1 MDERKAQETIRG
13 AVRDSLAWLDG
24 LPSAE
29 NEILEK
35 TEKEER
41 ILMTAI
47 SPAARKPGS
56 RRWKPVLA
64 FCAAAVLFAGVWAV
78 FRNGSLFN
86 RINSPDVVSEPAVSE
101 SVTASPD
108 PESLPAAFADR
119 KTQMPLER
127 IDLYA
132 DPDALWNED
141 NGILAEGKQIDKS
154 HQLPFRYAVYR
165 MACDNNVS
173 TEGELVFRSESG
185 AVLFRDRIRLQMD
198 GDDFYAMD
206 MPQKSLRVEALD
218 GAFEYPVFIDRTAI
232 SYPSL
237 VLRNSG
243 NDCLFTRVADGVQ
256 NRLVEKYTDAHL
268 LTLAWQPVH
277 VYLNDEYWGIYNMR
291 EGLDARTVCRY
302 EQIPE
307 AEADN
312 VTLLY
317 IAGEAVQGNS
327 QEYKALR
334 KEMKDRDPASNPEDL
349 EYLEQEVDIESFLDW
364 LAVEMYFGNSDIGNG
379 MVYRVPGGKWKCLL
393 QDLDYGLFMSG
404 YESVNGYLKPEG
416 MGQMKVDNTI
426 FRKILETDR
435 YRDLFLTKL
444 GNLYKALTTEV
455 MQAELD
461 ECVAWIEPG
470 MRAHLERWAPYNDGT
485 VIIEAPS
492 DPEQAWDFWKK
503 RIDRMKNVMDKRP
516 GCLYEQVQAFF
527 GLTEKEMAHYFR

>member
-1 MDERKAQETIRG
+1 MDERKAQETIRL
-13 AVRDSLAWLDG
+13 AVRDSLAWLDT
-24 LPSAE
+24 LPSGE

-35 TEKEER
+35 AEKAKQPR
-41 ILMTAI
+41 RAAAC
-47 SPAARKPGS
+47 PAGRQARS
-56 RRWKPVLA
+56 RRLRPVLA
-64 FCAAAVLFAGVWAV
+64 FCAAAALFAGTWAV
-78 FRNGSLFN
+78 AHNGSLFN
-86 RINSPDVVSEPAVSE
+86 RVNSPDVVSEPVVSE

-141 NGILAEGKQIDKS
+141 NGILAEGKRIDKS
-154 HQLPFRYAVYR
+154 QLPFRYAVYR

-173 TEGELVFRSESG
+173 TEGELVYRSESG

-198 GDDFYAMD
+198 GDDSYAMD
-206 MPQKSLRVEALD
+206 MPQKPLRVDALD

-317 IAGEAVQGNS
+317 IAGGAVQGNL

-334 KEMKDRDPASNPEDL
+334 KEMKGSGISTSE
-349 EYLEQEVDIESFLDW
+349 I
-364 LAVEMYFGNSDIGNG
+364 FGRTQSLMCSKKSTGI
-379 MVYRVPGGKWKCLL
+379 V
-393 QDLDYGLFMSG
+393 
-404 YESVNGYLKPEG
+404 
-416 MGQMKVDNTI
+416 
-426 FRKILETDR
+426 
-435 YRDLFLTKL
+435 
-444 GNLYKALTTEV
+444 TTETPNKQV
-455 MQAELD
+455 KEYYNLLD
-461 ECVAWIEPG
+461 IS
-470 MRAHLERWAPYNDGT
+470 
-485 VIIEAPS
+485 IPS
-492 DPEQAWDFWKK
+492 HIKLKTFSKT
-503 RIDRMKNVMDKRP
+503 
-516 GCLYEQVQAFF
+516 L
-527 GLTEKEMAHYFR
+527 GLKM

>member
-1 MDERKAQETIRG
+1 MNERKAQETIRN

-24 LPSAE
+24 LPSGE

-35 TEKEER
+35 TS
-41 ILMTAI
+41 L

-86 RINSPDVVSEPAVSE
+86 RVNSPDVVSEPAVSE
-101 SVTASPD
+101 FVTASPD

-119 KTQMPLER
+119 EAQMPLER

-141 NGILAEGKQIDKS
+141 NGILAEGKRIDKS
-154 HQLPFRYAVYR
+154 QLPFQYAVYR
-165 MACDNNVS
+165 MAYYNDVS

-198 GDDFYAMD
+198 GDDSYAMD
-206 MPQKSLRVEALD
+206 MPQKSLRVDAMD

-243 NDCLFTRVADGVQ
+243 NDCMVTRVADGVQ

-277 VYLNDEYWGIYNMR
+277 VYLNDEYWGICNMR
-291 EGLDARTVCRY
+291 EALDARTVCRY

-307 AEADN
+307 AEADDI
-312 VTLLY
+312 TLLY
-317 IAGEAVQGNS
+317 MGGLPLQGIGT
-327 QEYKALR
+327 EYKALL
-334 KEMKDRDPASNPEDL
+334 KELKDRDPANNPEDL
-349 EYLEQEVDIESFLDW
+349 EYLEQEVDIDSFLDW

-393 QDLDYGLFMSG
+393 QDLDYGLFQSN
-404 YESVNGYLKPEG
+404 YDSVNGYLKEEG
-416 MGQMKVDNTI
+416 MGAANQVDNTI

-444 GNLYKALTTEV
+444 GDVYKALTTEV

-470 MRAHLERWAPYNDGT
+470 MKAHLERWAPYNDKK
-485 VIIEAPS
+485 IIAEIPS
-492 DPEQAWDFWKK
+492 DPERAWDYWKQ
-503 RIDRMKNVMDKRP
+503 RIDRMKNVMDLRP
-516 GCLYEQVQAFF
+516 GRLYEQVQAFF
-527 GLTEKEMAHYFR
+527 GLTEEEMAHYFR